1 MQIKRI
7 PVGAYAA
14 NCYIL
19 MDEDTKETAVIDPGE
34 EADTLIKAIKDMNA
48 NVKYILLTHGHADH
62 TGAAVQLKKEF
73 NSPVYINEQDY
84 KLINN
89 GEFMYGDI
97 AENVDKYINEGDT
110 FSIGSIKIECIL
122 TPGHTPGGVCFLVD
136 DMVFTGDTLF
146 ASSIGR
152 TDLAGGNFET
162 IIKSIKE
169 KLIKLPES
177 ITVFPGHG
185 PESSIGR
192 EKACNPF
199 LSDEYPLF

>member
-1 MQIKRI
+1 MKIKRI
-7 PVGAYAA
+7 PVGAYEA

-19 MDEDTKETAVIDPGE
+19 MDEDTKESAVIDPGGD
-34 EADTLIKAIKDMNA
+34 ADDLIKAIKDMNA
-48 NVKYILLTHGHADH
+48 KVKYILLTHGHADH
-62 TGAAVQLKKEF
+62 TGAVVQLKNDF

-84 KLINN
+84 QLIKN

-97 AENVDKYINEGDT
+97 AGNVDKYISEGDT
-110 FSIGSIKIECIL
+110 FNLGSIQIRCIL

-146 ASSIGR
+146 AGSIGR
-152 TDLAGGNFET
+152 TDLAGGDFDI

-169 KLIKLPES
+169 KLMKLPDN

-185 PESSIGR
+185 SESSIGR
-192 EKACNPF
+192 EKMHNPF
-199 LSDEYPLF
+199 F

>member
-7 PVGAYAA
+7 PAGVYAA
-14 NCYIL
+14 NCYII
-19 MDEDTKETAVIDPGE
+19 MDEDTKETAVIDPGG

-48 NVKYILLTHGHADH
+48 KVKYILLTHGHADH
-62 TGAAVQLKKEF
+62 TGAAVQLKNEL
-73 NSPVYINEQDY
+73 NTPVYISEDDY

-97 AENVDKYINEGDT
+97 AGNVDKYINEGDIFT
-110 FSIGSIKIECIL
+110 IGSIKIKSIL

-146 ASSIGR
+146 QGSIGR

-169 KLIKLPES
+169 KLIKLPDD

-185 PESSIGR
+185 SESSIGR
-192 EKACNPF
+192 EKVQNPF
-199 LSDEYPLF
+199 LSDEYPF